1 MLPCCTSVLTN
12 RVQPLLCCAGGGSE
26 PDFVSRFFGPWL
38 GVPEDHVTG
47 SAHAVLG
54 PMWQAHMGKDVMRA
68 RQCSKR
74 GGDLGVRV
82 DRGQQRVVLSGKAA
96 VVIRGTMSI

>member
-1 MLPCCTSVLTN
+1 M
-12 RVQPLLCCAGGGSE
+12 LCCAGGGSE

-54 PMWQAHMGKDVMRA
+54 PLWQAHLGKDVMSA